1 MVVCDRCAASW
12 KDTSFQSSI
21 TFHQGLGPALSPAKE
36 GDLSSPGFSCL
47 VYKIEMSTCPQKL
60 GDTQNTLSMAAVS
73 SSTKLKPR
81 LLTSAL
87 LLPP

>member
-1 MVVCDRCAASW
+1 MGVRDLCAASW
-12 KDTSFQSSI
+12 KDTSFQSLM

-47 VYKIEMSTCPQKL
+47 IYKIEMSTCPRKL
-60 GDTQNTLSMAAVS
+60 GDTQNALSMAAVS
-73 SSTKLKPR
+73 SSTKPKQ